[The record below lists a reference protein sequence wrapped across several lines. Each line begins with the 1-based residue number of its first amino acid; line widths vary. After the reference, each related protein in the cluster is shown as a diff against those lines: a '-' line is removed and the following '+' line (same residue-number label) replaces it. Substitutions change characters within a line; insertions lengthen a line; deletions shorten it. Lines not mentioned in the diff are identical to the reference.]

1 LYLDDAPGSGAYQ
14 EGGVS
19 GIRVVVAEDEVLLRE
34 GLCSLLI
41 RSGLEV
47 VGQAGNADDALELVR
62 ELRPDLALLDIRMPP
77 HHRSD
82 GIDVARIVQRELPDT
97 VILVLSAHIDAHHAK
112 ELLREGKPV
121 GYLLKS
127 RIAEVGDFLQAVH
140 RVANGESVLDPL
152 FVQELV
158 STPRQSDPL
167 ERLSRREQEVLV
179 LMAEGLS
186 NAGIA
191 RRLYL
196 AEATIEKHVRNVLAK
211 LDLHDVGDHNRRVRA
226 VIMYLEK
233 R

>member
-1 LYLDDAPGSGAYQ
+1 M
-14 EGGVS
+14 S

-34 GLCSLLI
+34 GLCSLLA

-47 VGQAGNADDALELVR
+47 VGQAGDADEALALVR
-62 ELRPDLALLDIRMPP
+62 QTKPDLALLDIRMPP
-77 HHRSD
+77 HHRTD
-82 GIDVARIVQRELPDT
+82 GIDVARVVQQEMPGT
-97 VILVLSAHIDAHHAK
+97 AILVLSAHVDVHHAK
-112 ELLREGKPV
+112 ELLREGKPI

-127 RIAEVGDFLQAVH
+127 RVTEVAGFLQAVD
-140 RVANGESVLDPL
+140 RVAGGESVLDPV

-158 STPRQSDPL
+158 NTPRQSDPL
-167 ERLSRREQEVLV
+167 ERLSRREREVLV

-196 AEATIEKHVRNVLAK
+196 AEATVEKHVRNVLAK
-211 LDLHDVGDHNRRVRA
+211 LDLPDIGDQHRRVQA
-226 VIMYLEK
+226 VIIYLES